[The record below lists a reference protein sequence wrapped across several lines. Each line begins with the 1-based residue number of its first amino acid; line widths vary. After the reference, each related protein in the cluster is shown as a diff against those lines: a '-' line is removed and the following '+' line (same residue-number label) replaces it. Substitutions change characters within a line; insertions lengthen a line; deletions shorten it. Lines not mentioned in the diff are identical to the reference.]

1 MQRLSEVS
9 MYVVKNVRRA
19 FEIKETFEKK
29 VSQTKRK
36 SLIKHLTGQRHDKAM
51 TAVALQ
57 KMPSCKLITPQ
68 EIALLDESSIQED
81 DDV

>member
-1 MQRLSEVS
+1 M
-9 MYVVKNVRRA
+9 
-19 FEIKETFEKK
+19 
-29 VSQTKRK
+29 
-36 SLIKHLTGQRHDKAM
+36 TGQRHDKAM

-81 DDV
+81 DDVWLEEKAKQSPQISRMTNISLQAEITANRTSVWTRRDQSW